1 MNCLLLLLILFCSG
15 NGQGRNC
22 GNQSGN
28 CIMPRNERTL
38 CGNNSRNERSCEEP
52 RERVC
57 ATPPPLPRTQF
68 PYLDVEPRTCGC
80 EENKN
85 S

>member
-15 NGQGRNC
+15 NGQNGNC
-22 GNQSGN
+22 GNHCGT
-28 CIMPRNERTL
+28 CIMPRNERG
-38 CGNNSRNERSCEEP
+38 CGNNVRKECNCVET

-57 ATPPPLPRTQF
+57 TTTPPPIPRTQF

>member
-15 NGQGRNC
+15 NGQNGNC
-22 GNQSGN
+22 GKPCGN
-28 CIMPRNERTL
+28 CIMPRNERT
-38 CGNNSRNERSCEEP
+38 CCNNVRTECNCEEP
-52 RERVC
+52 RGRVC
-57 ATPPPLPRTQF
+57 PTTPPPMPRTQF

>member
-15 NGQGRNC
+15 NGQGKVCRNQ
-22 GNQSGN
+22 GET
-28 CIMPRNERTL
+28 CIMPRNERM
-38 CGNNSRNERSCEEP
+38 CGNNARSECGCEDT

-57 ATPPPLPRTQF
+57 PPPPIPRTQF
-68 PYLDVEPRTCGC
+68 PYLDMEPRTCGC